1 VATTTGHPGR
11 TLIVLAV
18 LVAGLITLLAV
29 SGTWT
34 PKLGLDLRGGTT
46 ITLTAKNTTGSGS
59 VDPNS
64 LQLAKTIIQSRV
76 DSLGVG
82 ESEVTTSGDNQI
94 IVTVPNVQQDELV
107 RLVGQTA
114 VLRFRAVYAAEQ
126 VQPQE
131 PAPNPTGE
139 PTQGATAQP
148 SAGPSESAQAPS
160 EAPSAPAGSQP
171 SGTGNNKPLP
181 ALPTAPPVPL
191 DQACASA
198 DGKGTPPDQ
207 ALDWQPNEACQ
218 AAFAEFTCETKVNEV
233 ADQGLFACSQEKTE
247 KYLLGPT
254 LIEGNQL
261 TTAVA
266 GIPQNNVNW
275 VVNLEFNPE
284 GAAAFEQATRELS
297 QKSEPQNRFAIVLD
311 GVSISAPSVNEA
323 IPGGRAEISGN
334 FTQKS
339 ATELANVLKYGAL
352 PLAFDVSEVNNVSA
366 TLGGEQLRAGIV
378 AGIIGLALVVG
389 YCFLYYRGLGIVVVA
404 SLGIAGILTYA
415 SMVLLGSSVGFA
427 LNLPGIAGAIVA
439 IGITADSFVIFFER
453 IRDEV
458 REGRSL
464 RTAVETGWRRAR
476 QTILIADTVTML
488 SALVLFVLAI
498 GSVRGFAFTL
508 GLTTLIDVVVVF
520 FFTKPLMTLL
530 ARTKFFGGGHK
541 FSGLDPEHLG
551 VQALPGTRSRRPVVA
566 RPAVVSEEGA

>member
-1 VATTTGHPGR
+1 MATTTGHPGR

-18 LVAGLITLLAV
+18 LVAGLITLMAV

-46 ITLTAKNTTGSGS
+46 ITLTAKNTSGTGA

-94 IVTVPNVQQDELV
+94 VVTVPNVQQDELV

-114 VLRFRAVYAAEQ
+114 VLRFRAVQAAEQ
-126 VQPQE
+126 VQP
-131 PAPNPTGE
+131 PAPAPSATAE
-139 PTQGATAQP
+139 PSQGATAQP
-148 SAGPSESAQAPS
+148 SGEPTGGASESAKAPS
-160 EAPSAPAGSQP
+160 SAPSAPQA
-171 SGTGNNKPLP
+171 GNNLPMP
-181 ALPTAPPVPL
+181 ALPTAPPLPL
-191 DQACASA
+191 DKACVAA
-198 DGKGTPPDQ
+198 DGKGIPPDK
-207 ALDWQPNEACQ
+207 ALDWQPTEACQ
-218 AAFAEFTCETKVNEV
+218 AAFAEFTCETKVTEV
-233 ADQGLFACSQEKTE
+233 ADQGLFACNQEKNE

-261 TTAVA
+261 TSAVA

-284 GAAAFEQATRELS
+284 GAAAFEKATRQIS
-297 QKSEPQNRFAIVLD
+297 QQSEPQNRFAIVLD

-323 IPGGRAEISGN
+323 IAGGRAEISGN
-334 FTQKS
+334 FTQQS

-352 PLAFDVSEVNNVSA
+352 PLAFDVSEVSNVSA
-366 TLGGEQLRAGIV
+366 TLGGEQLRAGII
-378 AGIIGLALVVG
+378 AGIIGLVLVVG

-404 SLGIAGILTYA
+404 SLAIGAVITYA
-415 SMVLLGSSVGFA
+415 CMVLLGSSVGFA

-476 QTILIADTVTML
+476 QTILIADTVSML

-498 GSVRGFAFTL
+498 GAVRGFAFTL
-508 GLTTLIDVVVVF
+508 GLTTLIDVLVVF
-520 FFTKPLMTLL
+520 LFTKPLMTIL
-530 ARTKFFGGGHK
+530 ARTKFFGGGHPL
-541 FSGLDPEHLG
+541 SGLDPAHLG
-551 VQALPGTRSRRPVVA
+551 VQALPGSRSRRPVVA
-566 RPAVVSEEGA
+566 RPAAVSEEGA

>member
-18 LVAGLITLLAV
+18 LVAGLITLMAV

-46 ITLTAKNTTGSGS
+46 ITLTAKNTSGTGA

-94 IVTVPNVQQDELV
+94 VVTVPNVQQDELV

-114 VLRFRAVYAAEQ
+114 VLRFRAVQAAEQ
-126 VQPQE
+126 VQPPE
-131 PAPNPTGE
+131 PAPSATAE
-139 PTQGATAQP
+139 PSQGATAQP
-148 SAGPSESAQAPS
+148 SGEPTGGASESAKAPS
-160 EAPSAPAGSQP
+160 SAPSAPQA
-171 SGTGNNKPLP
+171 GNNLPMP
-181 ALPTAPPVPL
+181 ALPTAPPLPL
-191 DQACASA
+191 DKACVAA
-198 DGKGTPPDQ
+198 DGKGIPPDK
-207 ALDWQPNEACQ
+207 ALDWQPTEACQ
-218 AAFAEFTCETKVNEV
+218 AAFAEFTCETKVTEV
-233 ADQGLFACSQEKTE
+233 ADQGLFACNQEKNE

-261 TTAVA
+261 TSAVA

-284 GAAAFEQATRELS
+284 GAAAFEKATRQIS
-297 QKSEPQNRFAIVLD
+297 QQSEPQNRFAIVLD

-323 IPGGRAEISGN
+323 IAGGRAEISGN
-334 FTQKS
+334 FTQQS

-352 PLAFDVSEVNNVSA
+352 PLAFDVSEVSNVSA
-366 TLGGEQLRAGIV
+366 TLGGEQLRAGII
-378 AGIIGLALVVG
+378 AGIIGLVLVVG

-404 SLGIAGILTYA
+404 SLAIGAVITYA
-415 SMVLLGSSVGFA
+415 CMVLLGSSVGFA

-476 QTILIADTVTML
+476 QTILIADTVSML

-498 GSVRGFAFTL
+498 GAVKGFAFTL
-508 GLTTLIDVVVVF
+508 GLTTLIDVLVVF
-520 FFTKPLMTLL
+520 LFTKPLMTIL
-530 ARTKFFGGGHK
+530 ARTKFFGGGHPL
-541 FSGLDPEHLG
+541 SGLDPAHLG
-551 VQALPGTRSRRPVVA
+551 VQALPGSRSRRPVVA
-566 RPAVVSEEGA
+566 RPAAVSEEGA